1 MNREAQKK
9 EAIKRMKMM
18 KIMNEVIK
26 DFEQNDNVQ
35 RSETMGFM
43 YWLSDEEKEMVHKF
57 EEEYHALVYHVIKS
71 RTEFGTL
78 LNFLYVSDSKEEWE
92 MDREDIKDGYVFIYC
107 KNLDDDICSEFGS
120 ICYKSVNGGLV
131 RVG

>member
-1 MNREAQKK
+1 MNREVQKK

-18 KIMNEVIK
+18 KIMDEVIE
-26 DFEQNDNVQ
+26 DFEQNDSVQ
-35 RSETMGFM
+35 CSETLGFM

-57 EEEYHALVYHVIKS
+57 EEKYHALVYHVIKF

-78 LNFLYVSDSKEEWE
+78 LNFLYVSDSKEEWA
-92 MDREDIKDGYVFIYC
+92 MDREDIKDGYTFAYC

-120 ICYKSVNGGLV
+120 IRYKPVCGGLV

>member
-1 MNREAQKK
+1 
-9 EAIKRMKMM
+9 
-18 KIMNEVIK
+18 
-26 DFEQNDNVQ
+26 
-35 RSETMGFM
+35 
-43 YWLSDEEKEMVHKF
+43 
-57 EEEYHALVYHVIKS
+57 
-71 RTEFGTL
+71 
-78 LNFLYVSDSKEEWE
+78 